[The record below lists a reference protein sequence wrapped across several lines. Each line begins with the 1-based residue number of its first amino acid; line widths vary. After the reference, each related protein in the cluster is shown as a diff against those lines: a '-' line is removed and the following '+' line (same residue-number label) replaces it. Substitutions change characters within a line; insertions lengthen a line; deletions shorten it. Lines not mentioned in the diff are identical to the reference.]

1 MLRIFAEHKVRQVIS
16 LDGLWAF
23 AATSSKAPAGWTDER
38 PVMVPGAWETLP
50 GLELY
55 RGQARYSRGF
65 EMPSPGVA
73 RLVFGGVSHTAHVAV
88 DGHPVGEHYDAFT
101 PWDVLIPKLAA
112 GRHTL
117 AVDVDN
123 TFGDHSALHK
133 ENDYFT
139 YGGITRPVEL
149 QVLPDVH
156 IARVLARLVSQPEG
170 WALDVRVMVRN
181 TRATECRRTARATI
195 AGALIELGPAT
206 VAAGASVE
214 LRGASVVPGVT
225 AWSAETPTLY
235 ALTVELLDG
244 QEIVD
249 DQIDRIGFRQVAL
262 RGKEFLLNGNPIRLR
277 GYNRHEDHALF
288 GNALPMEAMMT
299 DLQLLADL
307 GCNFVRTAHYP
318 NDLRFLDLCDELGF
332 YVWEESHA
340 RGVEFTRPKFDDQIE
355 TNTRE
360 MLEWHYNRPSIVIW
374 GCLNECDTET
384 EHGQQ
389 VYARVLK
396 QIKDFDPHRP
406 TTYATHHRKADRCL
420 KYADIISLNIYTG
433 GLAGALGDIEPVI
446 QDLLDWVHSDASDG
460 GLGKPVIMSEFGAEA
475 LYGNRQR
482 LRNHW
487 SEEYQ
492 ADVLD
497 ECLRVYL
504 SHPDIVGAA
513 IWQFCDCRVTE
524 SNFKWRPRTYNN
536 KRTLDEYRRPKMAY
550 EAVKRRMLEARA
562 HWEGE
567 AGGHG

>member
-1 MLRIFAEHKVRQVIS
+1 MLRTFAEHHVRPMVS

-23 AATSSKAPAGWTDER
+23 AATGAEAPVGWTVER

-55 RGQARYSRGF
+55 RGQARYRRVF
-65 EMPSPGVA
+65 EMPRPGTA
-73 RLVFGGVSHTAHVAV
+73 RLVFGGVSHTARVFV
-88 DGHPVGEHYDAFT
+88 DGQAAGAHDDAFT
-101 PWDVLIPKLAA
+101 PWEVLLPNLAA

-117 AVDVDN
+117 SVDVDN

-139 YGGITRPVEL
+139 YGGITRPVEV
-149 QVLPDVH
+149 QVVPDIH
-156 IARVLARLVSQPEG
+156 IARVLARSIRQGEG
-170 WALDVRVMVRN
+170 WDLEVRVTVRN
-181 TRATECRRTARATI
+181 AGAAEGRRTVRARI
-195 AGALIELGPAT
+195 ASTLIELGPVT
-206 VAAGASVE
+206 VAAGVSVE
-214 LRGASVVPGVT
+214 LRCVSPLPGVA
-225 AWSAETPTLY
+225 AWSAESPTLY

-244 QEIVD
+244 AVIAD
-249 DQIDRIGFRQVAL
+249 DLIDRVGFREVAL
-262 RGKEFLLNGNPIRLR
+262 SGKQLLLNGRPLRLR

-288 GNALPMEAMMT
+288 GSALPVEAMMA

-340 RGVEFTRPKFDDQIE
+340 RGVEFTHPSFDEQIE
-355 TNTRE
+355 ASTRE
-360 MLEWHYNRPSIVIW
+360 MLAWHYNRPAIVIW
-374 GCLNECDTET
+374 GCLNECDAVSD
-384 EHGQQ
+384 HGQQ
-389 VYARVLK
+389 VYARVLG
-396 QIKDFDPHRP
+396 QIKAFDPHRP
-406 TTYATHHRKADRCL
+406 VTYATHHRKADKCL
-420 KYADIISLNIYTG
+420 GLADIVSLNIYTG
-433 GLAGALGDIEPVI
+433 GLVGEIRDIEPVI
-446 QDLLDWVHSDASDG
+446 HDLLDWVDSDASDG

-475 LYGNRQR
+475 LYGNSGR

-504 SHPDIVGAA
+504 NHPDIVGAA

-536 KRTLDEYRRPKMAY
+536 KGTLDEYRRPKMAY

-562 HWEGE
+562 CWEGK